1 MSISAQRMPEEFAS
15 MQTSIEEN
23 ESRLEKLVTLH
34 ALLNANHE
42 AFFASE
48 HEFVQD
54 EIRNLIGKIESDKNA
69 LAEKIAEWEDKV
81 VKITQTLNTRKELL
95 DQFESETKFLS
106 EDSEILQ
113 LFAAGHVSL
122 EGELESSLGKL
133 NIKSSEECKSTQS

>member
-1 MSISAQRMPEEFAS
+1 MSISPHRLPEEFSS
-15 MQTSIEEN
+15 MQNLIDEN
-23 ESRLEKLVTLH
+23 ESRLEKLIRLH
-34 ALLNANHE
+34 SLLNANQE

-54 EIRNLIGKIESDKNA
+54 EIRNLIAKIEADKNA
-69 LAEKIAEWEDKV
+69 LSDKIAEWEDKV

-95 DQFESETKFLS
+95 DQFETETQFLS